1 MFRYKSVSE
10 YSHLCPKDSMPSFH
24 QEVFQY
30 LWNIIKQ
37 SKLCCCVSKFYC
49 STSKTLESCPE
60 GCCGKCLIV
69 ISVDENIESSML
81 TWILDQ
87 QIQMKTLKMKLQK
100 TRIQSIVVNPKIIS
114 DSIVSNIG

>member
-1 MFRYKSVSE
+1 MSE

-69 ISVDENIESSML
+69 ISVDENIESSDAN
-81 TWILDQ
+81 LDSGS
-87 QIQMKTLKMKLQK
+87 TDSDEDFENE
-100 TRIQSIVVNPKIIS
+100 TSEDSNSEHSCQSE
-114 DSIVSNIG
+114 DYF